1 MSNETTT
8 DAAGAPAPA
17 GPPAVLT
24 HAQIK
29 VVVFAVMAG
38 MLLAALDMSI
48 VGTALPK
55 IVSQLG
61 GLNDLSWV
69 VTAYLITSTAVTPLW
84 GKLSDLYGRRLAFQ
98 STIGIFLLGSALAGL
113 SQNMPELIT
122 FRALQGI
129 GGGGLFSIALA
140 IIGDVIPPRERGRYQ
155 GYFGAVFGA
164 SSVVG
169 PLLGGLFTDTI
180 GWRWIFYI
188 NLPVGAVA
196 LYIITTA
203 LRTPFVRREHTID
216 YAGAG
221 TIVSAVTALVL
232 YLTLAGQH
240 SEWTK
245 PQYLGLIAAFVLLTV
260 AFVLIERRAAEPI
273 LPMRLFQRSI
283 FTVASIYSFLAGIAM
298 FGAVI
303 FLPEYLQVVK
313 GMSATESGLAM
324 IPMVV
329 GIAGLSIVA
338 GRLVS
343 KTGRYKVWPIAGAV
357 ILVIGMFDLAHL
369 HTNTPYWQIALGAFI
384 VGTGLGFTMQ
394 TLMVAVQNDV
404 EYRDMGTATS
414 GITFFRQIGSALGVA
429 LLGSILS
436 SRLVHYLG
444 PAAPGVPAP
453 DASKLDAIKALP
465 EPVKGHVL
473 AAFSSALDDVFL
485 VAIPFVVI
493 ALVVALFLKEIP
505 LRTGHAPAETPT
517 DTDMDVV
524 AATH

>member
-1 MSNETTT
+1 
-8 DAAGAPAPA
+8 
-17 GPPAVLT
+17 
-24 HAQIK
+24 
-29 VVVFAVMAG
+29 
-38 MLLAALDMSI
+38 
-48 VGTALPK
+48 
-55 IVSQLG
+55 
-61 GLNDLSWV
+61 
-69 VTAYLITSTAVTPLW
+69 
-84 GKLSDLYGRRLAFQ
+84 
-98 STIGIFLLGSALAGL
+98 
-113 SQNMPELIT
+113 
-122 FRALQGI
+122 
-129 GGGGLFSIALA
+129 
-140 IIGDVIPPRERGRYQ
+140 
-155 GYFGAVFGA
+155 
-164 SSVVG
+164 
-169 PLLGGLFTDTI
+169 
-180 GWRWIFYI
+180 
-188 NLPVGAVA
+188 
-196 LYIITTA
+196 
-203 LRTPFVRREHTID
+203 
-216 YAGAG
+216 
-221 TIVSAVTALVL
+221 
-232 YLTLAGQH
+232 
-240 SEWTK
+240 
-245 PQYLGLIAAFVLLTV
+245 
-260 AFVLIERRAAEPI
+260 
-273 LPMRLFQRSI
+273 
-283 FTVASIYSFLAGIAM
+283 
-298 FGAVI
+298 
-303 FLPEYLQVVK
+303 
-313 GMSATESGLAM
+313 
-324 IPMVV
+324 MVV

-505 LRTGHAPAETPT
+505 LRSGHASAETPT